1 MSEKLPRIDSGK
13 ALKVLKRL
21 GFNVVRQ
28 SGSHMILRNKEGIR
42 VTLPHHSGKILH
54 PKILR
59 TILSDIG
66 ISKREFRVLL
76 KKK

>member
-28 SGSHMILRNKEGIR
+28 SGSHIILRNEKGVR
-42 VTLPHHSGKILH
+42 ATLPHHSGKILH
-54 PKILR
+54 PKILK
-59 TILSDIG
+59 TILSDTG
-66 ISKREFRVLL
+66 ISSGEFKALL